1 MQVAPDENERMI
13 AAILKDHPCMRLI
26 ESNPRVGD
34 FGLENCGLDEAA
46 PGAAG
51 RPLRMFVQRFDP
63 GHSVGGDS
71 IGFFLAK
78 LTKVMDDH
86 SAKPATETPR

>member
-1 MQVAPDENERMI
+1 
-13 AAILKDHPCMRLI
+13 MRLI
-26 ESNPRVGD
+26 ESSPRVGD

-46 PGAAG
+46 PEAEG

-63 GHSVGGDS
+63 GHGVGGDS

-78 LTKVMDDH
+78 LTKV
-86 SAKPATETPR
+86 AQEELK